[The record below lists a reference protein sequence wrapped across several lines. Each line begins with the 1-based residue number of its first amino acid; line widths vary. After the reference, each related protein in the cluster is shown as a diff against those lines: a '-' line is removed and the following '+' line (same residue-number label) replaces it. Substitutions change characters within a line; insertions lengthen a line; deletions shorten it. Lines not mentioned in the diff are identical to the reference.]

1 MKKQRQPNKFTDT
14 KTAQPMNEAE
24 LVLTDVLKCNR
35 ASLYL
40 DRQKRLPPQAGRALS
55 GILKR
60 RCAGES
66 LYYIL
71 GKDEFMGLEFRVTA
85 DCLVPRPETELL
97 VETVLSAVSSFAQPR
112 ILDIGTG
119 SGCIAITLARL
130 LPQAIITATD
140 ISPAAL
146 DVARDNALR
155 LGVQDRINF
164 VCSDVFPLQPP
175 APYDCIVSN
184 PPYIRTHDIN
194 DLSAEVR
201 SEPRIALDG
210 GPDGLDLYRIIV
222 ACAHAYLAPEGMLA
236 MEVGFD
242 QAEAVRQL
250 IVNSKKY
257 KVKQVILD
265 YNSIQRIVVA
275 NKD

>member
-1 MKKQRQPNKFTDT
+1 
-14 KTAQPMNEAE
+14 MNEAE
-24 LVLTDVLKCNR
+24 LVLTEVLKCDR

-40 DRQKRLPPQAGRALS
+40 DRHRRLQPSACRELS
-55 GILKR
+55 KILR
-60 RCAGES
+60 RRFAGES

-71 GKDEFMGLEFRVTA
+71 GKAEFMGLEFRVTA

-97 VETVLSAVSSFAQPR
+97 VETVLSAASLSSAAR
-112 ILDIGTG
+112 LNILDIGTG
-119 SGCIAITLARL
+119 SGCIAISLARM
-130 LPQAIITATD
+130 LPKAVITATD

-146 DVARDNALR
+146 DIARDNAVR

-164 VCSDVFPLQPP
+164 VCSDVFPLQAP
-175 APYDCIVSN
+175 ALYDCIVSN
-184 PPYIRTHDIN
+184 PPYIRTNDIN

-210 GPDGLDLYRIIV
+210 GPDGFDLYRIII
-222 ACAHAYLAPEGMLA
+222 AGAHKYLVPGGMLA

-242 QAEAVRQL
+242 QAETVRQM
-250 IVNSKKY
+250 ICDAKKY

>member
-1 MKKQRQPNKFTDT
+1 
-14 KTAQPMNEAE
+14 MNEAE
-24 LVLTDVLKCNR
+24 LVFTDVLKCNR

-40 DRQKRLPPQAGRALS
+40 DRQRRLPPEACRALS

-60 RCAGES
+60 RSSGES

-71 GKDEFMGLEFRVTA
+71 GKAEFMGLEFRVTA

-97 VETVLSAVSSFAQPR
+97 VETVLSAASLSSSARFN

-119 SGCIAITLARL
+119 SGCIAISLARM
-130 LPQAIITATD
+130 LPQAAITATD

-146 DVARDNALR
+146 HVARDNARR
-155 LGVQDRINF
+155 LGVLDRIDF
-164 VCSDVFPLQPP
+164 VCSDVFPLQPA

-184 PPYIRTHDIN
+184 PPYIRTDDI
-194 DLSAEVR
+194 DALGTEVR
-201 SEPRIALDG
+201 SEPRVALNG
-210 GPDGLDLYRIIV
+210 GPDGLDLYRVII
-222 ACAHAYLAPEGMLA
+222 AGAHVYLAPGGVLA

-242 QAEAVRQL
+242 QAEAVGQL
-250 IVNSKKY
+250 IADSKKY

>member
-1 MKKQRQPNKFTDT
+1 LYIDRHRRISP
-14 KTAQPMNEAE
+14 EA
-24 LVLTDVLKCNR
+24 C
-35 ASLYL
+35 
-40 DRQKRLPPQAGRALS
+40 RALS

-60 RCAGES
+60 RASGES

-71 GKDEFMGLEFRVTA
+71 GKTEFMSLEFRVTP
-85 DCLVPRPETELL
+85 DCLVPRQETELL
-97 VETVLSAVSSFAQPR
+97 VETVLSAAAESKSEHLR

-130 LPQAIITATD
+130 LPKANITATD
-140 ISPAAL
+140 ISHAAL
-146 DVARDNALR
+146 HVARDNALR
-155 LGVQDRINF
+155 LGVQDRIDF
-164 VCSDVFPLQPP
+164 ICSDVFPLHDS
-175 APYDCIVSN
+175 APYDYIVSN
-184 PPYIRTHDIN
+184 PPYIRTDDIN
-194 DLSAEVR
+194 DLSSEVR

-210 GPDGLDLYRIIV
+210 GFDGLDLYRVIV
-222 ACAHAYLAPEGMLA
+222 AGVHAYLAPGGMLA

-242 QAEAVRQL
+242 QAEAVKQL
-250 IVNSKKY
+250 IVDSKKY

>member
-1 MKKQRQPNKFTDT
+1 
-14 KTAQPMNEAE
+14 MNEAE
-24 LVLTDVLKCNR
+24 LVLTEVLKCDR
-35 ASLYL
+35 VSLYL
-40 DRQKRLPPQAGRALS
+40 DRSRRIPPEACRELS
-55 GILKR
+55 GIFKR

-71 GKDEFMGLEFRVTA
+71 GKAEFMGFEFRVTA

-97 VETVLSAVSSFAQPR
+97 VETVSSEVQVSEKVN

-119 SGCIAITLARL
+119 SGCIAVTLARM
-130 LPQAIITATD
+130 LPEAVITATD

-155 LGVQDRINF
+155 LGVKDRINF
-164 VCSDVFPLQPP
+164 VCSDVFPPRAP
-175 APYDCIVSN
+175 ALYDCIVSN
-184 PPYIRTHDIN
+184 PPYIRTNDI
-194 DLSAEVR
+194 DCLSSEVR

-210 GPDGLDLYRIIV
+210 GPDGLDMYRFIV
-222 ACAHAYLAPEGMLA
+222 ERAHAYLSPGGILA
-236 MEVGFD
+236 MELGFD
-242 QAEAVRQL
+242 QADAVQQL
-250 IVNSKKY
+250 IADSKKY

-275 NKD
+275 YKD

>member
-1 MKKQRQPNKFTDT
+1 
-14 KTAQPMNEAE
+14 MNEAE
-24 LVLTDVLKCNR
+24 LVLTEVLMCDR

-40 DRQKRLPPQAGRALS
+40 DRHRRIPPEACRRLS

-71 GKDEFMGLEFRVTA
+71 GKAEFMGLEFRVTA

-97 VETVLSAVSSFAQPR
+97 VETIVSAAASSARPAPPH

-119 SGCIAITLARL
+119 SGCIAITLARS
-130 LPQAIITATD
+130 LPQAAVTATD
-140 ISPAAL
+140 ISSAAL
-146 DVARDNALR
+146 HVARDNARR
-155 LGVQDRINF
+155 LGVQERINF
-164 VCSDVFPLQPP
+164 VCADLFPAESA
-175 APYDCIVSN
+175 APYDYIVSN
-184 PPYIRTHDIN
+184 PPYIRRDDI
-194 DLSAEVR
+194 DGLSSEVR

-210 GPDGLDLYRIIV
+210 GPDGLDLYRAIISR
-222 ACAHAYLAPEGMLA
+222 AHEYLASGGTLA

-242 QAEAVRQL
+242 QAEVVARML
-250 IVNSKKY
+250 ADSKKY
-257 KVKQVILD
+257 KVKQVIRD

-275 NKD
+275 TKD

>member
-1 MKKQRQPNKFTDT
+1 
-14 KTAQPMNEAE
+14 MNEAE

-40 DRQKRLPPQAGRALS
+40 DRQKRLPPQAGRVLS

-71 GKDEFMGLEFRVTA
+71 GKAEFMGLEFRVTA

-97 VETVLSAVSSFAQPR
+97 VETVLSAASSLAQPR

-130 LPQAIITATD
+130 LPKAIITATD
-140 ISPAAL
+140 VSAAAL

-155 LGVQDRINF
+155 LSVQDRIHF
-164 VCSDVFPLQPP
+164 VCSDIFPPP
-175 APYDCIVSN
+175 APALYDCIVSN
-184 PPYIRTHDIN
+184 PPYIRTDDIK
-194 DLSAEVR
+194 DLSPEVR
-201 SEPRIALDG
+201 SEPRVALDG
-210 GPDGLDLYRIIV
+210 GSDGLDLYRRIF
-222 ACAHAYLAPEGMLA
+222 AGAHAYLVPGGMVA

-242 QAEAVRQL
+242 QADAVRHI
-250 IVNSKKY
+250 IVASKKY
-257 KVKQVILD
+257 KVKQFVLD

-275 NKD
+275 TKDYLWIN